1 MKLPCVK
8 YPEMN
13 WLEQGESNNFVVLNQ
28 PTKMFNIF
36 KCKFLKT
43 RNYSVFLT
51 LYLHYLLGSVNVV
64 E

>member
-51 LYLHYLLGSVNVV
+51 LYLHYLLGSLNVV